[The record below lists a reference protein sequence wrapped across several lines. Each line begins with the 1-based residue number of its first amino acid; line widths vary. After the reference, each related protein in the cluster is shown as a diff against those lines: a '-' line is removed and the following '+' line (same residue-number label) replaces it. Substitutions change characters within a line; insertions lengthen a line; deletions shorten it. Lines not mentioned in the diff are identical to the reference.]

1 VCRLLGSEEAS
12 ERVQRCQSCI
22 ASGNTIMTLDLKVG
36 QELPYSFGRDIAEIE
51 ILDAFFAAGRD
62 KAQEQNYGI
71 TITMYR
77 VQAHAS

>member
-1 VCRLLGSEEAS
+1 
-12 ERVQRCQSCI
+12 
-22 ASGNTIMTLDLKVG
+22 
-36 QELPYSFGRDIAEIE
+36 LPYSFGRDIAEIE